1 VKKHWQH
8 KEKMAS
14 PGQVLCHDLCQIAH
28 FYQNYRNRPAPKRKK
43 PQRVFLTGGRA
54 AAGQTQKNQ
63 VISGKIDSKTAKEKP
78 STARSSSRVFVVH
91 PTGFEPV
98 AF

>member
-1 VKKHWQH
+1 MICAKSPIFIKTTGIDRLQSEKSRSASSDMEDALRLVKLK
-8 KEKMAS
+8 KS
-14 PGQVLCHDLCQIAH
+14 SNI
-28 FYQNYRNRPAPKRKK
+28 RKNC
-43 PQRVFLTGGRA
+43 F
-54 AAGQTQKNQ
+54 
-63 VISGKIDSKTAKEKP
+63 KTAKEKP

>member
-1 VKKHWQH
+1 MICAKSPIFIKTTGIDRLQSEKSRSASSDMEDALRLVK
-8 KEKMAS
+8 
-14 PGQVLCHDLCQIAH
+14 L
-28 FYQNYRNRPAPKRKK
+28 KK
-43 PQRVFLTGGRA
+43 SSNIRENCF
-54 AAGQTQKNQ
+54 
-63 VISGKIDSKTAKEKP
+63 KTAKEKP